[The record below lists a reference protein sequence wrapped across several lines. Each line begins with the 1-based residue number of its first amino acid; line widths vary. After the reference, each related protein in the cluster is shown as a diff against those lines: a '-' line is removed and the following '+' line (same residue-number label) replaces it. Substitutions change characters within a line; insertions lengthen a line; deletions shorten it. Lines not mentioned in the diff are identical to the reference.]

1 MLITSVALLLLVFYT
16 WLGFK
21 KPGIALV
28 TCSFVSAGLFAIAY
42 ENDSTFVATVAII
55 IFLVTLGIVALSGA
69 KDERVRWSKITV
81 RSIFFLLLVVVW
93 LGLVAAG
100 LYFFYFLYLSILF
113 VFLTALIIRYLLMS
127 RHATALYVISTIG
140 SSMRQSLPLPMALEM
155 AASGR
160 QNVGARILKRIQKW
174 LLEGYSLSESIKR
187 GYAKCPGYAVGMI
200 AAGEKI
206 GQLPA
211 ALSAIEA
218 DMVAKADESRKIR
231 PLNFY
236 LVYAVIVIVVMFVLV
251 LGLMTFVIPQFN
263 SVLIEMIEGGELPLI
278 TRLVFRISS
287 FIAYGFGWLIGLV
300 MVVIATGLIAFCIR
314 TKFRSRQPGKPYLT
328 SRIGDFIKWHLPVLH
343 WFEKNYSTIHTVEL
357 LRVSLGAGCT
367 VNKAISN
374 TLGLD
379 INNCFRKRL
388 GKWLKKVQGGE
399 NISQAARESGLGGT
413 LAWAFDEKVNAGNT
427 LAILET
433 LEDVGRSNYGY
444 RVNLARFIIWP
455 CITIF
460 MGTMVGFVVYA
471 IFSPMV
477 LIISGLS
484 MW

>member
-1 MLITSVALLLLVFYT
+1 MLITLVALLLLVFYA

-28 TCSFVSAGLFAIAY
+28 TSPFVSAGLFGISHD
-42 ENDSTFVATVAII
+42 NDLMFAAVVAII
-55 IFLVTLGIVALSGA
+55 IFIATLAAAALSGV
-69 KDERVRWSKITV
+69 KGERARWPKITA
-81 RSIFFLLLVVVW
+81 RSIFLVLLVLVW

-100 LYFFYFLYLSILF
+100 FYFLYSSILF

-127 RHATALYVISTIG
+127 RHTTALYVISTIG
-140 SSMRQSLPLPMALEM
+140 SSMRQNLPLPMALEM

-160 QNVGARILKRIQKW
+160 QDVRARILRRIQKW

-187 GYAKCPGYAVGMI
+187 GYPKCPGYAVGMI
-200 AAGEKI
+200 AAAEKI

-211 ALSAIEA
+211 ALSVIEA
-218 DMVAKADESRKIR
+218 DMVAKADETRKIR

-236 LVYAVIVIVVMFVLV
+236 LVYAVIVTVFMFLMV
-251 LGLMTFVIPQFN
+251 LGLMKFVIPQFN
-263 SVLIEMIEGGELPLI
+263 TVLIEMIEGGELPFTTKLLLQ
-278 TRLVFRISS
+278 TSS
-287 FIAYGFGWLIGLV
+287 FIAYNIGWLIWLV
-300 MVVIATGLIAFCIR
+300 MVVIVAGLIVFFIR
-314 TKFRSRQPGKPYLT
+314 TKFRSRRPGKSYLT

-343 WFEKNYSTIHTVEL
+343 WFEKNFSMVNTVEL

-388 GKWLKKVQGGE
+388 GKWLKKVEGGE
-399 NISQAARESGLGGT
+399 NISEAARESGLGGT
-413 LAWAFDEKVNAGNT
+413 LAWAFDEKVNSGNT

-433 LEDVGRSNYGY
+433 LEEIGRSNYGY

-455 CITIF
+455 CVTIF

-477 LIISGLS
+477 LIITGLS
-484 MW
+484 AW

>member
-1 MLITSVALLLLVFYT
+1 
-16 WLGFK
+16 
-21 KPGIALV
+21 
-28 TCSFVSAGLFAIAY
+28 
-42 ENDSTFVATVAII
+42 
-55 IFLVTLGIVALSGA
+55 
-69 KDERVRWSKITV
+69 
-81 RSIFFLLLVVVW
+81 
-93 LGLVAAG
+93 
-100 LYFFYFLYLSILF
+100 
-113 VFLTALIIRYLLMS
+113 
-127 RHATALYVISTIG
+127 
-140 SSMRQSLPLPMALEM
+140 MALEM

-160 QNVGARILKRIQKW
+160 QDVRARILKRIQKW

-187 GYAKCPGYAVGMI
+187 GYPKCPGYAVGMI
-200 AAGEKI
+200 AAAEKI

-236 LVYAVIVIVVMFVLV
+236 LVYAAIAIIVMFVLV
-251 LGLMTFVIPQFN
+251 LGLMTFVFPQFN
-263 SVLIEMIEGGELPLI
+263 SILYEMLEGRELPFTSRVLCQA
-278 TRLVFRISS
+278 SS
-287 FIAYGFGWLIGLV
+287 FIAYNIGWLIGLV
-300 MVVIATGLIAFCIR
+300 MAVILPGLIAFYIR
-314 TKFRSRQPGKPYLT
+314 TKFRSRRPERPYLT
-328 SRIGDFIKWHLPVLH
+328 SRIGDFIKWHLPILH
-343 WFEKNYSTIHTVEL
+343 WFEKNYSMINTVEL

-379 INNCFRKRL
+379 VNNCFRKRL
-388 GKWLKKVQGGE
+388 GKWLNKVQGGE
-399 NISQAARESGLGGT
+399 NISESARESGLGGT
-413 LAWAFDEKVNAGNT
+413 LAWAFDDKVNSGNT

-460 MGTMVGFVVYA
+460 VGTMVGFVVYA

-477 LIISGLS
+477 LIITGLS
-484 MW
+484 GY

>member
-1 MLITSVALLLLVFYT
+1 MLITSVALLLLVFYA

-28 TCSFVSAGLFAIAY
+28 TCPFVSAGLFGISY
-42 ENDSTFVATVAII
+42 DNDLIFAAAVAII
-55 IFLVTLGIVALSGA
+55 IFIATLTIVALSGV
-69 KDERVRWSKITV
+69 KGERARWPKIIA
-81 RSIFFLLLVVVW
+81 RSIFSVLLVLVW
-93 LGLVAAG
+93 LGLMAAG
-100 LYFFYFLYLSILF
+100 FYFLYLSILF

-127 RHATALYVISTIG
+127 RHVTALYVISTIG
-140 SSMRQSLPLPMALEM
+140 SSMRQNLPLPMALEM

-160 QNVGARILKRIQKW
+160 QDVRARILRKIQKW
-174 LLEGYSLSESIKR
+174 LIEGYSLSESIKR
-187 GYAKCPGYAVGMI
+187 GYPKCPGYAVGMI
-200 AAGEKI
+200 AAAEKI

-211 ALSAIEA
+211 ALSTIEA

-236 LVYAVIVIVVMFVLV
+236 LAYAVIVTIIMLFLV

-263 SVLIEMIEGGELPLI
+263 SILTEMLEGAPRPSSTGLLLDTTIFI
-278 TRLVFRISS
+278 TANI
-287 FIAYGFGWLIGLV
+287 GWLIGLV
-300 MVVIATGLIAFCIR
+300 MAVIAPGLIAFYIR

-343 WFEKNYSTIHTVEL
+343 WFEKNYSMINTVEL

-379 INNCFRKRL
+379 VNNCFRKKL

-399 NISQAARESGLGGT
+399 NISESARESGLGGT
-413 LAWAFDEKVNAGNT
+413 LAWAFDDKVNSGNT

-460 MGTMVGFVVYA
+460 VGTMVGFVVYA

-477 LIISGLS
+477 LIITGLS